1 MRVIEKRRCG
11 MKLKFSLK
19 DKEASLD
26 ADVEGLI
33 EKKMSYKDK
42 HSDKK
47 TRYQIKQ
54 EEKRKTEELKHK
66 QQMQWM
72 FIMLGL
78 FAALILFGVIAT
90 IFGI

>member
-1 MRVIEKRRCG
+1 

-33 EKKMSYKDK
+33 EKKMAYKDK
-42 HSDKK
+42 HPDKK

-66 QQMQWM
+66 QQMQWI

-78 FAALILFGVIAT
+78 LAVLILFGVIVT
-90 IFGI
+90 ILGI